1 MNQTD
6 KQRLDRIEEK
16 IDKLCDAVVSIAR
29 AEEKIHNLEEKVV
42 TVWDSLDDLHTKFD
56 ELEDR
61 LHAAEI
67 SAFRSKATISNIVRL
82 GWIIIAAIVTAGIGT
97 ITMMK

>member
-1 MNQTD
+1 MNSTE
-6 KQRLDRIEEK
+6 KTRLDRIEEK
-16 IDKLCDAVVSIAR
+16 IDKLCDVVVSIAR
-29 AEEKIHNLEEKVV
+29 AEEKIHNLEEK
-42 TVWDSLDDLHTKFD
+42 TEAVWQSLDDMHTKFD

-61 LHAAEI
+61 LQKAEV

-82 GWIIIAAIVTAGIGT
+82 GWIIIAAIITAGIGA